1 MARRRASSPP
11 VTKRDL
17 FRRGQPRDD
26 LLRQLHLGPL
36 QPDAGP
42 AAAGRGERGS
52 VVHRGIAVTD
62 DGRAVGQEV
71 VNEAPAIRCPEVGAL
86 AADHELIE
94 PVMADG
100 GSGQHAGGTPA
111 ERRAVGQLRIVSH
124 LLQRR
129 AGRVPRA
136 RPKRRVHR
144 RVCALTERTRAL
156 ASRARAPRARS
167 ATRCQLR
174 EHVAQVEVDGARAE
188 EELLANLAV

>member
-11 VTKRDL
+11 VTNAT
-17 FRRGQPRDD
+17 FSAEGS
-26 LLRQLHLGPL
+26 HATICS
-36 QPDAGP
+36 AGP

-52 VVHRGIAVTD
+52 VVHCGIAVAD
-62 DGRAVGQEV
+62 DDRAAGQEV

-100 GSGQHAGGTPA
+100 GSGQHADGTPA

-136 RPKRRVHR
+136 PAK
-144 RVCALTERTRAL
+144 APGSSPGLRA
-156 ASRARAPRARS
+156 
-167 ATRCQLR
+167 
-174 EHVAQVEVDGARAE
+174 DGAH
-188 EELLANLAV
+188 